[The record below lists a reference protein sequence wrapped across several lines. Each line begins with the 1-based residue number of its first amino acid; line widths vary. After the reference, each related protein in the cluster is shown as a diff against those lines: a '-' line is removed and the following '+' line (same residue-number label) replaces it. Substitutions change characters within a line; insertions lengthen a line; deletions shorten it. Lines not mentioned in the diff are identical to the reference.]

1 MCGFKNTATRLWLL
15 QVKKKKKSVT
25 VFEKDDLFL
34 SRLIMLPLPK
44 TILHLLSLS
53 AHSYPHWRGLCLEID
68 MLTVKARTICEEHN
82 FCHSCWRLA
91 LNWVSH
97 KRQNSNVITLFKIYK
112 RYGMCK
118 RTFQKPQLHHLDL
131 GFFFFFFN
139 YLFICCS
146 RIVAGQQLSLNTSD
160 HLTLGFSSMKIWRP
174 LNTCNIKRYQKL
186 NNSCKQRQHEKELY
200 LS

>member
-1 MCGFKNTATRLWLL
+1 MAFKCSQGHWKGMICSYLSDVAFIFIHCQENIACAVLSIQLHVCNYFKL
-15 QVKKKKKSVT
+15 KKKKVSLW
-25 VFEKDDLFL
+25 LFL
-34 SRLIMLPLPK
+34 SRLIMLLLPK
-44 TILHLLSLS
+44 TILHLLSLG
-53 AHSYPHWRGLCLEID
+53 AHSYPHCRGLCLEID

-131 GFFFFFFN
+131 GFFFFF
-139 YLFICCS
+139 
-146 RIVAGQQLSLNTSD
+146 
-160 HLTLGFSSMKIWRP
+160 
-174 LNTCNIKRYQKL
+174 
-186 NNSCKQRQHEKELY
+186 
-200 LS
+200 